1 MHSLEIKERMLREF
15 GGDKKSAPK
24 GVHSFCLWTNH
35 LKFIPA
41 EFGR

>member
-1 MHSLEIKERMLREF
+1 LGIKEEMLHEL

-24 GVHSFCLWTNH
+24 GVHSFCLWTNR